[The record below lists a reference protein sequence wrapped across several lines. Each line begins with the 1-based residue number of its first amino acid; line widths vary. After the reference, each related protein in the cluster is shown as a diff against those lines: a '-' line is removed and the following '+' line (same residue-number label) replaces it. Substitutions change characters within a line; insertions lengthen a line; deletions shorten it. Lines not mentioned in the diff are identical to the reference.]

1 MLTPKMTLSML
12 KKRLKPITEKLIS
25 EYDPDR
31 IILFG
36 SYGRKESD
44 ADSDIDLLI
53 IKETPELPLKRQIEV
68 ERILSDR
75 VVPLDILVY
84 TPAEVRLL
92 YRIGSPFMEEVMRKG
107 KVLFMRKVTEYWVQ
121 DAGAEL
127 DAAVILLEHGKYRA
141 ACYHGQQCAEKA
153 LKAFILEKGKQPG
166 RIHDLVE
173 LLNKAS
179 KLGLKAGLTT
189 DDAAFLNSIYRGRYP
204 TEEGLLPHGEP
215 SPEDAEQSLRA
226 ARALMEQVRYL

>member
-1 MLTPKMTLSML
+1 MLSKMTLTNI
-12 KKRLKPITEKLIS
+12 KKRLKPITEKLIR

-36 SYGRKESD
+36 SYGREESD
-44 ADSDIDLLI
+44 AESDIDLLI
-53 IKETPELPLKRQIEV
+53 IKETPEEPLKRQMEV
-68 ERILSDR
+68 ERILADR
-75 VVPLDILVY
+75 IVPLDILVY
-84 TPAEVRLL
+84 TPEEVRLL

-107 KVLFMRKVTEYWVQ
+107 KVLFMRKVTEYWVH

-141 ACYHGQQCAEKA
+141 ACYHGQQCVEKA
-153 LKAFILEKGKQPG
+153 LKAFMLEKGKQPG

-173 LLNKAS
+173 LLNRAE
-179 KLGLKAGLTT
+179 KLGLKSGLTM
-189 DDAAFLNSIYRGRYP
+189 DDAVFLNSIYRGRYS

-226 ARALMEQVRYL
+226 AHALMKQMQSL